1 MKRFVAI
8 KGIVLFILIF
18 IVPAIIVGILLLVY
32 LPESCEWRNIGII
45 LCSGTVIAA
54 IIAIVSMRYCEA
66 VVITDTSIENIFSDG
81 TRNWGWIEEP
91 SEIQSYKITDCNEG
105 KKYYKNC
112 RVKKILLIDFGNG
125 NVKYIAMS
133 WFTKK
138 QIEKILATIEERRE
152 KLKQIKETE

>member
-8 KGIVLFILIF
+8 KSILLFVFIFIL
-18 IVPAIIVGILLLVY
+18 PAIIVGTLLLCLVE
-32 LPESCEWRNIGII
+32 PCEWRNFVVAFCVAAI
-45 LCSGTVIAA
+45 VAA

-66 VVITDTSIENIFSDG
+66 VVITDTSLENLFSDG
-81 TRNWGWIEEP
+81 TRNWGWIEEL
-91 SEIQSYKITDCNEG
+91 SEIISLKVTDRNEG

-138 QIEKILATIEERRE
+138 QIEKILATIEERRKALQNRTSE
-152 KLKQIKETE
+152 